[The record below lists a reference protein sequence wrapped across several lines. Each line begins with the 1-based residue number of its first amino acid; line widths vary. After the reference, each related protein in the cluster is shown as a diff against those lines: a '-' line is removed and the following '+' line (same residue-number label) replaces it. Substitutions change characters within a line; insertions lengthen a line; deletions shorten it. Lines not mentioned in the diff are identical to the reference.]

1 MYSSSFFLLL
11 GPRNKAS
18 VYKFNRGTATLQYTE
33 EPLRKEEVKT
43 VRAHTEK
50 RKTTTGRTKEE
61 TSGRNEKLQVLVRS
75 SSILILIKDNAEYKG
90 KLVAQEQNKNK
101 KKLNLKGS

>member
-1 MYSSSFFLLL
+1 M
-11 GPRNKAS
+11 
-18 VYKFNRGTATLQYTE
+18 
-33 EPLRKEEVKT
+33 RKEEVKT

-90 KLVAQEQNKNK
+90 KQKLVAQE
-101 KKLNLKGS
+101 

>member
-1 MYSSSFFLLL
+1 M
-11 GPRNKAS
+11 
-18 VYKFNRGTATLQYTE
+18 
-33 EPLRKEEVKT
+33 RKEEVKT

-75 SSILILIKDNAEYKG
+75 SSILILVVLLQYIYY
-90 KLVAQEQNKNK
+90 
-101 KKLNLKGS
+101 

>member
-1 MYSSSFFLLL
+1 VYSSSLFLLL
-11 GPRNKAS
+11 GPRNEAS

-90 KLVAQEQNKNK
+90 KLVAQEQNI
-101 KKLNLKGS
+101 KLNLKGS